1 MIKTRHAGVLLL
13 APWRATIRILSA
25 MIAKVRLSRTS
36 TLIPKLIRARLILA
50 AAAMTALA
58 LPSPWSMAQA
68 SSVSA
73 AEAQQIARQAYTFAY
88 PLVLME
94 MTRRAATQDGSPHFV
109 NHFSHAP
116 AFPDDRFRQVI
127 RPNADTLY
135 STAWLD
141 LSKEPI
147 LLHLPDTKGRYYLFQ
162 LMDAWTET
170 IVVPGKRT
178 TGTGE
183 GWFAI
188 VGPGWKGSLPAQVQ
202 RIDCPNNMA
211 WLLGRTQTNS
221 ARDYDFVH
229 GLQQGY
235 RLAPLSA
242 YPQGQPPLTLA
253 ELAET
258 RSRSLDPPP
267 VRVAHMSASEF
278 FQTFALLLEH
288 NPAHSADEPMLR
300 QLAQIGLVAG
310 KPFPAAG
317 LPPEVVKAIE
327 EGARSAS
334 DALESFDPKKL
345 PLGKTNW
352 TVPGHYGRYATN
364 YPVRAFTARYL
375 LGALPA
381 EDAVYY
387 SSPRDSA
394 GQPFDGSKRYV
405 LHFDKSAI
413 PPVRAFWSL
422 TLYDDQGYFTANA
435 LSRYAIGDRDP
446 LKFNADGSLDLYIQ
460 HDAPGGEKDS
470 NWLPAPAGAFNLAL
484 RLYWPS
490 EQVVNGA
497 WTPPAVNAAP

>member
-1 MIKTRHAGVLLL
+1 MISK
-13 APWRATIRILSA
+13 I
-25 MIAKVRLSRTS
+25 RLSRAS
-36 TLIPKLIRARLILA
+36 TLMSELLRTRLILVA
-50 AAAMTALA
+50 AAITAVS
-58 LPSPWSMAQA
+58 LPSPWSTAQA
-68 SSVSA
+68 SPSTVAA
-73 AEAQQIARQAYTFAY
+73 AEARQIAQQAYAFAY

-94 MTRRAATQDGSPHFV
+94 MTRRAATLDGSPRFV
-109 NHFSHAP
+109 NHFIHAP

-127 RPNADTLY
+127 RPNSDTLY

-147 LLHLPDTKGRYYLFQ
+147 LLHVPDTKGRYYLFQ

-170 IVVPGKRT
+170 IAVPGKRT

-202 RIDCPNNMA
+202 GIDCPTNMA

-235 RLAPLSA
+235 KLTTLSA
-242 YPQGQPPLTLA
+242 YPEGQPPLSLA
-253 ELAET
+253 DLAET
-258 RSRSLDPPP
+258 RARSPEPPP
-267 VRVAHMSASEF
+267 MKVARMSPTEF
-278 FQTFALLLEH
+278 FQTFAQLMEH
-288 NPAHSADEPMLR
+288 NPAHAADEPMLR

-310 KPFPAAG
+310 KAFPPAG
-317 LPPEVVKAIE
+317 FSPEVVKAIE
-327 EGARSAS
+327 EGAHAASA
-334 DALESFDPKKL
+334 ALESFDPKKL

-387 SSPRDSA
+387 SSARDSA
-394 GQPFDGSKRYV
+394 GQPFDGGKRYV
-405 LHFDKSAI
+405 LHFEKSAI

-422 TLYDDQGYFTANA
+422 TLYDDQGYFTANP
-435 LSRYAIGDRDP
+435 LNRYAIGDRDQ
-446 LKFNADGSLDLYIQ
+446 LKFNSDGSLDLYIQ
-460 HDAPGGEKDS
+460 HEAPGGAKDN

-484 RLYWPS
+484 RLYWPE
-490 EQVVNGA
+490 EQVVHGA
-497 WTPPAVNAAP
+497 WTPPAVNVTP

>member
-1 MIKTRHAGVLLL
+1 LLQRSTFVSKRFRSL
-13 APWRATIRILSA
+13 QIFAT
-25 MIAKVRLSRTS
+25 
-36 TLIPKLIRARLILA
+36 
-50 AAAMTALA
+50 AAMVAVVLF
-58 LPSPWSMAQA
+58 PVSEAQTVA
-68 SSVSA
+68 SSVSP
-73 AEAQQIARQAYTFAY
+73 AEARQIAQQAYAFAY

-94 MTRRAATQDGSPHFV
+94 MTRRAATLDGSPRFV

-141 LSKEPI
+141 LSKEPV
-147 LLHLPDTKGRYYLFQ
+147 LLHVPDTKGRYYLFQ

-170 IVVPGKRT
+170 VAVPGRRT

-188 VGPGWKGSLPAQVQ
+188 VGPGWKGTLPAHAQ
-202 RIDCPNNMA
+202 RIDCPTNMA

-235 RLAPLSA
+235 KLTPLSA
-242 YPQGQPPLTLA
+242 YPGGQPPLSLADLA
-253 ELAET
+253 EM
-258 RSRSLDPPP
+258 RSRSPEPPP
-267 VRVAHMSASEF
+267 VKVAHMSPTEF
-278 FQTFALLLEH
+278 FQIFAQLLEH

-300 QLAQIGLVAG
+300 QIAQIGLVAG
-310 KPFPAAG
+310 KPFPPAG
-317 LPPEVVKAIE
+317 LSPDVVKAIE
-327 EGARSAS
+327 EGAHAASA
-334 DALESFDPKKL
+334 AFEGFDSKRL

-387 SSPRDSA
+387 SSARDSA
-394 GQPFDGSKRYV
+394 GQLFDGGKRYV

-413 PPVRAFWSL
+413 PAVRAFWSL

-446 LKFNADGSLDLYIQ
+446 LKFNDDGSLDLYIQ
-460 HDAPGGEKDS
+460 HDAPGGDKDG

-490 EQVVNGA
+490 DQVVNGA
-497 WTPPAVNAAP
+497 WTPPAVNVAP

>member
-1 MIKTRHAGVLLL
+1 MIT
-13 APWRATIRILSA
+13 
-25 MIAKVRLSRTS
+25 KVWLSRTS
-36 TLIPKLIRARLILA
+36 ILISKLFHARLVLA
-50 AAAMTALA
+50 ATVMAVVALS
-58 LPSPWSMAQA
+58 SPWGVAQTSEA
-68 SSVSA
+68 SV
-73 AEAQQIARQAYTFAY
+73 AEARQIAQQAYTFAY

-94 MTRRAATQDGSPHFV
+94 MTRRAATLEGSRRFV

-141 LSKEPI
+141 LSKEPV

-170 IVVPGKRT
+170 IAVPGKRT

-183 GWFAI
+183 SWFAI
-188 VGPGWKGSLPAQVQ
+188 VGPGWKGSLPPQVQ
-202 RIDCPNNMA
+202 RVDCPTNMA

-235 RLAPLSA
+235 KLTPLSA
-242 YPQGQPPLTLA
+242 YPEGRQPLTLA
-253 ELAET
+253 DLAET
-258 RSRSLDPPP
+258 RSRSPEPPP
-267 VRVAHMSASEF
+267 VKVARMSPIEF
-278 FQTFALLLEH
+278 FEMFAQLLEH
-288 NPAHSADEPMLR
+288 NPTHSADEPMLR
-300 QLAQIGLVAG
+300 QLAQIGLAAG
-310 KPFPAAG
+310 KPFPPGG
-317 LPPEVVKAIE
+317 LSPEVVKAIE
-327 EGARSAS
+327 EGAHAASA
-334 DALESFDPKKL
+334 ALESFDPKKL

-352 TVPGHYGRYATN
+352 TVPGRYGRYATN

-387 SSPRDSA
+387 SSPRDST
-394 GQPFDGSKRYV
+394 GQPFDGGKRYV
-405 LHFDKSAI
+405 VHFDKIAI

-460 HDAPGGEKDS
+460 HDAPGGDKDS
-470 NWLPAPAGAFNLAL
+470 NWLPAPAGTFNLAL

-490 EQVVNGA
+490 DQVVNGA
-497 WTPPAVNAAP
+497 WTPPAVIAATSN

>member
-1 MIKTRHAGVLLL
+1 MISNLRLPHA
-13 APWRATIRILSA
+13 
-25 MIAKVRLSRTS
+25 S
-36 TLIPKLIRARLILA
+36 TLISELRCARRVFA
-50 AAAMTALA
+50 AAVVAVAA
-58 LPSPWSMAQA
+58 LPLPWSLAQA
-68 SSVSA
+68 GPSSLTA
-73 AEAQQIARQAYTFAY
+73 AEARQIAQQAYTFAY
-88 PLVLME
+88 PLVVME
-94 MTRRAATQDGSPHFV
+94 MTRRAATLGGSARFV

-141 LSKEPI
+141 LSKEPV
-147 LLHLPDTKGRYYLFQ
+147 LLHVPDTKGRYYLFQ

-170 IVVPGKRT
+170 IAVPGKRT

-188 VGPGWKGSLPAQVQ
+188 AGPGWKGNLPAHVQ
-202 RIDCPNNMA
+202 RIDCPTNMA

-221 ARDYDFVH
+221 AHDYEFVH

-235 RLAPLSA
+235 KLTPLSA
-242 YPQGQPPLTLA
+242 YPEGQAPLTLA
-253 ELAET
+253 DLAET
-258 RSRSLDPPP
+258 RSRFPEPPP
-267 VRVAHMSASEF
+267 VKVAQMSPREF
-278 FQTFALLLEH
+278 FQTFAQLLEQ

-310 KPFPAAG
+310 KPFPPAG
-317 LPPEVVKAIE
+317 LSAEIVKAIE
-327 EGARSAS
+327 DGAHTAS
-334 DALESFDPKKL
+334 TALESFDPKKL

-364 YPVRAFTARYL
+364 YQLRAFTARYL

-394 GQPFDGSKRYV
+394 SQALDGAGGKRYV
-405 LHFDKSAI
+405 LHFDKNAI

-460 HDAPGGEKDS
+460 HDAPGGDKDR

-490 EQVVNGA
+490 DEVVKGT
-497 WTPPAVNAAP
+497 WTPPAVIAATGN